1 MEIVR
6 SIVST
11 LTGYGPPF
19 LFVLTIVVFFHELGH
34 FLVAR
39 WCGVGVKTFSI
50 GFGPELFGWND
61 RRGTRWRIALIPL
74 GGYVKFVGDESAAS
88 TPDRDGLDAMTPE
101 ERAISFPAQSVGA
114 RAAIVAAGPVANFIL
129 AIVIFT
135 VVFTAFGRMDI
146 APRVGAVSPGSAAE
160 SAGIRQDDM
169 IVSIEGRTIESFVD
183 IMKMVSNRA
192 DLPTAIVVDRDGRRV
207 ELSVTPRSFEEKSRF
222 GTQRRGLL
230 GIQASRDPKDRT
242 LRSFSPVEALVG
254 GVSETWFIVERTGS
268 YVAGLFSGR
277 ESASQLGG
285 PLRVAQISGEV
296 AEVGFLAL
304 INLAALLSVS
314 IGLLNLMPIPL
325 LDGGHLVFYVAEAVR
340 GRPLSERAQDIGF
353 RIGLAI
359 VLMLMIVSTWNDIAH
374 FASL

>member
-1 MEIVR
+1 
-6 SIVST
+6 
-11 LTGYGPPF
+11 
-19 LFVLTIVVFFHELGH
+19 
-34 FLVAR
+34 
-39 WCGVGVKTFSI
+39 
-50 GFGPELFGWND
+50 
-61 RRGTRWRIALIPL
+61 
-74 GGYVKFVGDESAAS
+74 
-88 TPDRDGLDAMTPE
+88 
-101 ERAISFPAQSVGA
+101 
-114 RAAIVAAGPVANFIL
+114 
-129 AIVIFT
+129 
-135 VVFTAFGRMDI
+135 
-146 APRVGAVSPGSAAE
+146 
-160 SAGIRQDDM
+160 M